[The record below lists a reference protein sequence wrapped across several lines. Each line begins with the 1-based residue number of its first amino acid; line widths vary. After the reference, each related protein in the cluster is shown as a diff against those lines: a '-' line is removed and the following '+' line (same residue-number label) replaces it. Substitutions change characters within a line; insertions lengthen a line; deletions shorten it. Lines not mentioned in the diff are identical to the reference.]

1 MTRAT
6 AKWQKPPEEL
16 ILFLEERLKRI
27 DCQSRKM
34 FGCPAYFINNNMFI
48 GAFKK
53 DVFIRLS
60 PEDKDKALKK
70 HNKIKP
76 FMPRPGITMKEY
88 VALPKSLYTQKR
100 IFSDLLRKSVNY
112 AQFLPPKKR
121 RKKK

>member
-1 MTRAT
+1 M
-6 AKWQKPPEEL
+6 KWQKPSEEL
-16 ILFLEERLKRI
+16 MQFLEDRLKRV

-60 PEDKDKALKK
+60 PEDKEKALKK

-76 FMPRPGITMKEY
+76 FTPRPGITMKEY
-88 VALPKSLYTQKR
+88 VTLPKSLYTQKR
-100 IFSDLLRKSVNY
+100 IFPDLLRKSINY
-112 AQFLPPKKR
+112 TRSLPAKKP